1 MNIEIKKSYLVLP
14 TSQHASVKSLV
25 LKSGGRCVYD
35 LDIRLDYKTATRM
48 AYVDVKRYVGQILEV
63 EVVPEVA
70 LAIKQK
76 DNIPAC
82 KFREA
87 LRPRYHFT
95 ATEGWINDPNGLVFV
110 NGIYHLFY
118 QLNPVDT
125 DWGNMHWG
133 HATSTNL
140 VDWEHR
146 SIALFPDENGAMYS
160 GGAIVDERNLLGLKN
175 DSARP
180 VTVLYYT
187 AAGNKTKTSA
197 GKPFTQCMA
206 VSRDG
211 CETFE
216 KLEFNPIIHHITAEN
231 RDPKVVYSEKLGL
244 YVMSLYLE
252 GDKYA
257 LFTSTSLTDW
267 EKIQEI
273 SLPDDNE
280 CPAFFPMTVE
290 GEEKWILMG
299 AHDKYIVGT
308 FDGNTFTP
316 DHDGSKTFN
325 YSNKNTYAAQRFEG
339 IGDGRCV
346 RISWLRTDLAKYG
359 MPFNGAMTVPQELSL
374 VRETDGDFLRVLPA
388 KEVERL
394 RGRRTKERGKG
405 TELSVGLSDIASDIT
420 ISVKPKDAREVRMSL
435 FGYSFGMSLDK
446 NTFTD
451 GENTAPV
458 RMTDGKFTV
467 RILTDTC
474 GFEIY
479 LSDGLSYLAK
489 NVVPDGNISTLK
501 ILSDSEVEV
510 KVDAYKMRKARFSDK
525 RK

>member
-1 MNIEIKKSYLVLP
+1 MNIEIKKSYLVFP
-14 TSQHASVKSLV
+14 TSHHASMKSLV
-25 LKSGGRCVYD
+25 FKSGDRCVYD
-35 LDIRLDYKTATRM
+35 LDIRLDNKTATRY
-48 AYVDVKRYVGQILEV
+48 AYVDVRRFVGQTLEV
-63 EVVPEVA
+63 AVNPEMK
-70 LAIKQK
+70 LEIKQK

-82 KFREA
+82 KFREV

-95 ATEGWINDPNGLVFV
+95 PPEGWMNDPNGLVLA
-110 NGIYHLFY
+110 NGVYHLFY

-125 DWGNMHWG
+125 GWGNMHWG

-140 VDWEHR
+140 TDWEHK
-146 SIALFPDENGAMYS
+146 SIALFPDETGTMFS
-160 GGAIVDERNLLGLKN
+160 GGGVVDERNLLGLKG
-175 DSARP
+175 DGARP

-187 AAGNKTKTSA
+187 AAGNKSKTSA

-216 KLEFNPIIHHITAEN
+216 KSDFNPILPHIVATN
-231 RDPKVVYSEKLGL
+231 RDPKVVYGERLGI

-257 LFTSTSLTDW
+257 LFTSVNLTDW

-273 SLPDDNE
+273 SLPDDDE

-299 AHDKYIVGT
+299 AHDKYIVGD

-316 DHDGSKTFN
+316 NHEGSKTFN
-325 YSNKNTYAAQRFEG
+325 YNDKSTYAAQRFEG
-339 IGDGRCV
+339 IPNGRCV
-346 RISWLRTDLAKYG
+346 RFSWFKTDFERYG
-359 MPFNGAMTVPQELSL
+359 MPFNSAMTVPQELTL
-374 VRETDGDFLRVLPA
+374 VRGEDGDFLRVLPA
-388 KEVERL
+388 KETERL
-394 RGRRTKERGKG
+394 RGHRTRERGKG
-405 TELSVGLSDIASDIT
+405 TEFALELSDIASDVT
-420 ISVKPKDAREVRMSL
+420 ISVKPNGAKEVRLSL
-435 FGYSFGMSLDK
+435 FGCSFGMSLEDGS
-446 NTFTD
+446 FTD
-451 GENTAPV
+451 GTCTAPMKAV
-458 RMTDGKFTV
+458 DGKYTV

-474 GFEIY
+474 GFEVYI
-479 LSDGLSYLAK
+479 SDGAAYMAK
-489 NVVPDGNISTLK
+489 NVVPDANLSTLR

-510 KVDAYKMRKARFSDK
+510 KIDAYKMRKARFSDK